1 MFYREL
7 IYQAVIFLV
16 IKPMV
21 LKKSELTL
29 PSEMQNTPFRQGK
42 TILTRGIV
50 IIGCIRNVIWSS
62 AFSIKSKLFAELL
75 LVMISLLHR
84 FLLSYT
90 SLPFGFCLNNT
101 TLLSFQIRSTYEYD
115 LNGNL
120 IRVIGSAQS
129 ALYEYNSENKLV
141 KATVQNG
148 VLVTEETYTYDYSGN
163 RTSKTTHRS
172 DGVTEYVKYIND
184 NSSLTNVLA
193 EIGSEGS
200 VQAYYTIGA
209 DLISQERDGNVS
221 VYLYDGHGSVVGLAN
236 ENGKVT
242 DTYAYDA
249 FGNLLKAK
257 PQMRYT
263 LRMKADLVNGFIIA
277 YIKGLLHGHHLW
289 MSCNSPIFVL

>member
-129 ALYEYNSENKLV
+129 ALYEYNSENKLL